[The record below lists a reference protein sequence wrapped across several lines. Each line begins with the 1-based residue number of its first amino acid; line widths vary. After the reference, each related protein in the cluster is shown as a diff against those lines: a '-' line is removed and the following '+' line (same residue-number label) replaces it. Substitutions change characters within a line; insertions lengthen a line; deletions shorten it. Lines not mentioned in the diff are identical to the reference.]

1 MKALTFGIVAII
13 VTAVVGLS
21 ATGTIQAAKAPP
33 LAQQSAS
40 EPALSSWEQQVLNLH
55 NQARSKKGIPALST
69 TDSLAQAADVRC
81 AEIKK
86 KFSHTRPSGKA
97 WYTVFKDFGISY
109 RVAGE
114 NIAWGQISPTAVH
127 NAWMSSSGH
136 RANILNSSFRQAGVG
151 HCTKNGTNYW
161 VVLFKG

>member
-1 MKALTFGIVAII
+1 MKALTFGVVAII
-13 VTAVVGLS
+13 MATVVGLS
-21 ATGTIQAAKAPP
+21 TTGTIEAAKAPP
-33 LAQQSAS
+33 PAQQSAS
-40 EPALSSWEQQVLNLH
+40 ESALSSWEQQVLNLH
-55 NQARSKKGIPALST
+55 NQARSKRGISALTT

-81 AEIKK
+81 TEIKNN
-86 KFSHTRPSGKA
+86 FSHTRPSGRA

-114 NIAWGQISPTAVH
+114 NIARGQSSPTAVH

-151 HCTKNGTNYW
+151 HCTKNGSNYW